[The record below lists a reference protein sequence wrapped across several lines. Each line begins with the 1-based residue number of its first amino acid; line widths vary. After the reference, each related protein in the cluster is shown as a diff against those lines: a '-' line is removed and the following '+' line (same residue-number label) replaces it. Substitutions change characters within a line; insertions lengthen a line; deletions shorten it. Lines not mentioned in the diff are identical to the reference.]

1 MAAGSSYS
9 DMIKQAKEVAA
20 QEKAKS
26 AQRSAKRKKASPKE
40 DPMAAQLLADLE
52 DNPYQ
57 KFTHDISEDATDTT
71 PAPAAQSAAP
81 VAEPAPRTPD
91 AYPDTIPDSPE
102 STPDTIRTGD
112 RTVSGE
118 KTGQYP
124 VCPQDSP
131 VSHTDSTPN
140 TTPDTSQKHNR
151 THTPD
156 TIKDTQPDTNPD
168 ATPDTYTEQDSSS
181 LLAMF
186 EPRQRLRISGKRAEI
201 LRLLIA
207 ISKEKGDSII
217 TVTLSAIAK
226 HFATNYDYIRHSITA
241 LEKKGVLTK
250 LQSTKRSGIQIRL
263 DKSLCAEFMKTISAD
278 PVPGFISGNI
288 PDRTPDTHP
297 DSVKQV
303 DTGHKTGH
311 LTGQGDR
318 PPKSPLLVSKK
329 ETYLQREEPEEAES
343 EHEDATTWGMSSE
356 TIAAAWP
363 HLAKAGWTRNQMRQ
377 LRQVF
382 EGRGIDFAPLR
393 QALNHA
399 EWELA
404 TKGQLSDKSGTTVA
418 NPVAWL
424 FGALKK
430 TGYYARPDGYESPQE
445 QYAREQ
451 AEEAQRIAKYRKA
464 AEQREKQDATDAA
477 MQWYRQLPEKEQENI
492 LKRQPGGGTTPQEPW
507 ILREYKRTK
516 NS

>member
-26 AQRSAKRKKASPKE
+26 AQRSAKRKKTSPKE

-71 PAPAAQSAAP
+71 PTPAAHTAAPAAEAAP
-81 VAEPAPRTPD
+81 TPD
-91 AYPDTIPDSPE
+91 TYPDTIPDSPD
-102 STPDTIRTGD
+102 STPDTNRTGD

-131 VSHTDSTPN
+131 VSHTDNTPD
-140 TTPDTSQKHNR
+140 TTPDTPKETYR
-151 THTPD
+151 THAPD
-156 TIKDTQPDTNPD
+156 TKKDTQQDINPD
-168 ATPDTYTEQDSSS
+168 ATPDTYPEQDSSS

-186 EPRQRLRISGKRAEI
+186 EPHQRLRISGKRAEI

-263 DKSLCAEFMKTISAD
+263 DKTLCAEFMKTMSAD
-278 PVPGFISGNI
+278 PVPGTLSGNI
-288 PDRTPDTHP
+288 PDTSPDTKP
-297 DSVKQV
+297 DTPKHVNTGYQ
-303 DTGHKTGH
+303 TGHI
-311 LTGQGDR
+311 TGQDVHSSN
-318 PPKSPLLVSKK
+318 SPLLVSKK
-329 ETYLQREEPEEAES
+329 ETYLQREEPEESLEGKES
-343 EHEDATTWGMSSE
+343 ATTWGMSSD

-430 TGYYARPDGYESPQE
+430 TGYYARPEGYESPQE

-451 AEEAQRIAKYRKA
+451 AEEAQRIATYRKA
-464 AEQREKQDATDAA
+464 AEQAEKQDAMATA
-477 MQWYRQLPEKEQENI
+477 MEWYRQLPEEDQKNL
-492 LKRQPGGGTTPQEPW
+492 LKRQPGGGSKPQEPW
-507 ILREYKRTK
+507 ILREYKRIMK
-516 NS
+516 S

>member
-26 AQRSAKRKKASPKE
+26 AQRSAKRKKTSPKE

-57 KFTHDISEDATDTT
+57 KFTHDISEDATDATPTPAAEAAPTT
-71 PAPAAQSAAP
+71 PD
-81 VAEPAPRTPD
+81 TH
-91 AYPDTIPDSPE
+91 PDTIPDSPD
-102 STPDTIRTGD
+102 STPDTNRTGD

-131 VSHTDSTPN
+131 VSHTDSNPD
-140 TTPDTSQKHNR
+140 TTPDTPKETYR
-151 THTPD
+151 AHTPD
-156 TIKDTQPDTNPD
+156 TIKDTQQDTNPD
-168 ATPDTYTEQDSSS
+168 ATPDTYPEQDSSS

-186 EPRQRLRISGKRAEI
+186 EPHQRLRISGKRAEI

-263 DKSLCAEFMKTISAD
+263 DKPLCAEFMKTMSAD
-278 PVPGFISGNI
+278 PVPGTLSGNI
-288 PDRTPDTHP
+288 PDTPKHD
-297 DSVKQV
+297 
-303 DTGHKTGH
+303 DTGYQTGH
-311 LTGQGDR
+311 ITGQGVR
-318 PPKSPLLVSKK
+318 SSNSPLLVSKK
-329 ETYLQREEPEEAES
+329 ETYLQRKKPEESLEEKES
-343 EHEDATTWGMSSE
+343 ATTWGMSSD

-399 EWELA
+399 EWELS

-430 TGYYARPDGYESPQE
+430 TGYYARPEGYESPQE

-464 AEQREKQDATDAA
+464 AEQVEKQDAMATA
-477 MQWYRQLPEKEQENI
+477 MEWYRQLPEEDQKNI
-492 LKRQPGGGTTPQEPW
+492 LKRQPGGGSIPQEPW
-507 ILREYKRTK
+507 ILREYKRIMK
-516 NS
+516 D